1 MSYTPEEPGVLTIY
15 LKAFNALLGQNITKH
30 ILVQNLL
37 TAAVLYAA
45 PQDTFI
51 NKTITLR
58 ASITP
63 RSNPVECLW
72 DFADGST
79 PVHTNT
85 TTVGYKY
92 RYPGHYLVQ
101 VCSFE
106 SHYSIHPL
114 ILETCDKSIWQM
126 LYAKASQCSDFTMC
140 FPLLGELQ

>member
-1 MSYTPEEPGVLTIY
+1 MTYTPEEAGLLTIY
-15 LKAFNALLGQNITKH
+15 LKAVNALRDQNITKH
-30 ILVQNLL
+30 ILVQNRL

-51 NKTITLR
+51 NKTVTLM

-63 RSNPVECLW
+63 RSNPVECFW
-72 DFADGST
+72 SFGDGST

-85 TTVGYKY
+85 TTMGYEY

-106 SHYSIHPL
+106 LHYSMWIHYRFVDP
-114 ILETCDKSIWQM
+114 
-126 LYAKASQCSDFTMC
+126 
-140 FPLLGELQ
+140 